1 METTSWWLSWK
12 APRNRIERTKLLTAI
27 AQPQSLPQPN
37 TSALEQSE
45 EETGKIQNGHVG
57 LSNINGI
64 HNGVKHVAADHRKLS
79 APVSQ
84 KMHRK
89 IQSSLS
95 VSSDGSKKSKMSS
108 TYSQKPEASPE
119 AYSSV
124 VLILAPSKLKT
135 VYPRYGLRRG
145 TECRTDCC
153 ASLILACLF
162 CQCTE
167 FILGPHQV
175 CSCLHEACNSCCG
188 YCSNVCVGLEEIPA
202 EDLNFHFDCDFALF
216 DSCCEAAECLEI
228 CFECSELYLAILGGH
243 RFVQNCVALVLSKI

>member
-1 METTSWWLSWK
+1 MMLLSK
-12 APRNRIERTKLLTAI
+12 LEPLCFGINVCMVPKKRCPSNIHTNNALVMVQFLGTKMFEPKTLS
-27 AQPQSLPQPN
+27 QPQRLAQPN

-45 EETGKIQNGHVG
+45 EETGKMQNGHVG

-108 TYSQKPEASPE
+108 TYSQKPGTSPE
-119 AYSSV
+119 
-124 VLILAPSKLKT
+124 
-135 VYPRYGLRRG
+135 
-145 TECRTDCC
+145 DCC

-167 FILGPHQV
+167 FILGPHKV
-175 CSCLHEACNSCCG
+175 CSSCLHEACNTCCG
-188 YCSNVCVGLEEIPA
+188 YCSCACVGLEETPA
-202 EDLNFHFDCDFALF
+202 EDLNYHFDCDFALF
-216 DSCCEAAECLEI
+216 DSCCETAECLEI
-228 CFECSELYLAILGGH
+228 CFECSELCQY
-243 RFVQNCVALVLSKI
+243 S